1 MADCGCTEGEGRE
14 GDCATSAEGCL
25 ICAAAF
31 LDCATQMRCQRLL
44 TPTSCAPSLS
54 YSLSLFLSH
63 SFAVPVHAKFN
74 CSSQNCAVI
83 TLNLEI
89 FSLELHMP
97 AETGSQLAIELG
109 KGLVSMGK
117 CRDRDGRRDLLG
129 FKRFFQLFI

>member
-1 MADCGCTEGEGRE
+1 MP
-14 GDCATSAEGCL
+14 L
-25 ICAAAF
+25 KCAAN
-31 LDCATQMRCQRLL
+31 DC
-44 TPTSCAPSLS
+44 SPSPAALS
-54 YSLSLFLSH
+54 FPHTASLFLSH

-97 AETGSQLAIELG
+97 AETGSQFAIELG

-117 CRDRDGRRDLLG
+117 GRDRDR
-129 FKRFFQLFI
+129 